1 MRDNSTVVELAL
13 ATDRQWKLMHF
24 SISDDKA
31 RWPVKPATLFVRLQQ
46 RIGAEL
52 KEMASIFKPKIAD
65 NSFQDIKV
73 FEADARGSF
82 PGQVLGRL
90 LFSIHISGSTRQLSF
105 GRLPKRCPVR
115 GSGILL

>member
-13 ATDRQWKLMHF
+13 ATDRQRKLMFF

-65 NSFQDIKV
+65 NSFQYIKV

-82 PGQVLGRL
+82 PGQVLG
-90 LFSIHISGSTRQLSF
+90 
-105 GRLPKRCPVR
+105 
-115 GSGILL
+115 

>member
-1 MRDNSTVVELAL
+1 
-13 ATDRQWKLMHF
+13 
-24 SISDDKA
+24 
-31 RWPVKPATLFVRLQQ
+31 VRLQQ

-65 NSFQDIKV
+65 NSFQNIKV
-73 FEADARGSF
+73 FEADARGPF

-90 LFSIHISGSTRQLSF
+90 LFSIHISGSTRQHC
-105 GRLPKRCPVR
+105 RLEDVPKRCPVR